1 MNCKENTMLWLF
13 SDRYCDSVDRSEE
26 SFSDK
31 DLICV
36 GVSLTSGAAL
46 HKDSLWIWRILNYK
60 WYLNNEVSRLRNVL
74 HVDDTADI
82 CMKSTADRKLTWM
95 NKIFCRCKIF
105 PRSVDKNKQMWDKKP
120 TTNFIIFS
128 SGTGWTAPDVCFQH
142 QVSVWE
148 PAAPQ
153 RSVYLHRYVTTQFP
167 AAMIFP
173 FIAHTVQRPT
183 LS

>member
-1 MNCKENTMLWLF
+1 MPRKHHVMII

-95 NKIFCRCKIF
+95 NKTFCRCKIF

-120 TTNFIIFS
+120 TTNFIIVS

-142 QVSVWE
+142 QVSVWD
-148 PAAPQ
+148 PAAAPQ